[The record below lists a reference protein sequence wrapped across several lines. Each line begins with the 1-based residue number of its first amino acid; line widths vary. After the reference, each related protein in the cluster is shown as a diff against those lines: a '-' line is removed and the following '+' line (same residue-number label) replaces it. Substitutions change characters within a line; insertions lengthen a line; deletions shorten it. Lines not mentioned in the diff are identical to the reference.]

1 MSDIY
6 QPPSANVETPV
17 REDYQGAPWKGIL
30 VGVVIDVVGS
40 ALVTIFL
47 LVAHTVFMLLLGQPV
62 DDIADS
68 WQNLDFYSL
77 QSLILHS
84 AAFSMTFLGA
94 YFCARIINH
103 RVYLYVAIYALIS
116 ATLGLLFSIDSMYS
130 LGQNVALTLLVFV
143 LSFMAAWLH
152 LYRQRQKRR

>member
-1 MSDIY
+1 MSDFY
-6 QPPSANVETPV
+6 QPPSSNVETPV

-30 VGVVIDVVGS
+30 VGIVIDVVGS
-40 ALVTIFL
+40 TLVTIFL
-47 LVAHTVFMLLLGQPV
+47 LVAHTVLMMQLGQPI

-68 WQNLDFYSL
+68 WQNMDFYSL
-77 QSLILHS
+77 QSLVVHV

-103 RVYLYVAIYALIS
+103 RVYFYVAIYALIS
-116 ATLGLLFSIDSMYS
+116 AAIGLLFSIDSMYT
-130 LGQNVALTLLVFV
+130 LGQNVALTILVFV